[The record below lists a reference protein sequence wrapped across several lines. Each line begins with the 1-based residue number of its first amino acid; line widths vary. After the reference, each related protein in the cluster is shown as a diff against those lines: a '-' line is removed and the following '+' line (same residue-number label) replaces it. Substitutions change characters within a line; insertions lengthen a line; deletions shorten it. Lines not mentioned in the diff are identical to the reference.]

1 MGIAAILLAIAI
13 PSFKYIT
20 NSNRMSG
27 EVNALLGD
35 MQFARAEAIKEG
47 SNVVVCSSSNG
58 TSCSGAATWQT
69 GWIVFSDL
77 NRDGLWEAGEPV
89 LRVHSAFNGSDTFTP
104 TDGTTSGV
112 QFTREGFAVG
122 LPNGAL
128 FELHDSTANSVWT
141 RCLQVTLVGSLSTMN
156 YGAPCT

>member
-1 MGIAAILLAIAI
+1 MGIAAILLGIAI

-47 SNVVVCSSSNG
+47 SNVVVCSSNG
-58 TSCSGAATWQT
+58 GASCSGAATWQT
-69 GWIVFSDL
+69 GWIVFSDQ
-77 NRDGLWEAGEPV
+77 NRDGLWEAGEPI
-89 LRVHSAFNGSDTFTP
+89 LRVHSAFTAGDTFTP
-104 TDGTTSGV
+104 ADGTTSAV
-112 QFTREGFAVG
+112 QFSRDGFAVS
-122 LPNGAL
+122 LPGGAL
-128 FELHDSTANSVWT
+128 FQLHDSTNNSVWT
-141 RCLQVTLVGSLSTMN
+141 RCVQVTLVGALSTMS